1 MLMTKSEEAFH
12 ALYASQAGGVRRF
25 LQGMVGGNHQVAE
38 ELTQDAFIKAWKA
51 LPMFAFKST
60 LKTWVYTVA
69 LNTARDWLRG
79 HGGRTFVPLDPETL
93 NAAESESAEVRAV
106 REALRE
112 LDEETRAL
120 LMLHYYEDL
129 ELHEIAKI
137 LGIPQ
142 GTVKSRLFTAKGKL
156 RPKLIAKGFTV

>member
-1 MLMTKSEEAFH
+1 MIISKSEEAFH

-25 LQGMVGGNHQVAE
+25 LQGMVGGNHHVAE
-38 ELTQDAFIKAWKA
+38 ELMQDAFIKAWKA
-51 LPMFAFKST
+51 LPTFAFKST

-69 LNTARDWLRG
+69 LNTARDWLRSHAG
-79 HGGRTFVPLDPETL
+79 KTFVALDPEAHT
-93 NAAESESAEVRAV
+93 AMETDTPEVRAV
-106 REALRE
+106 REALLE

-129 ELHEIAKI
+129 DLYEIAKI

-156 RPKLIAKGFTV
+156 RPKLIAKGFNV

>member
-1 MLMTKSEEAFH
+1 MLISKSEEAFH

-25 LQGMVGGNHQVAE
+25 LRGMVGGNHQVAE

-51 LPMFAFKST
+51 LPTFAFKST

-79 HGGRTFVPLDPETL
+79 HGGKTFVALDPETL
-93 NAAESESAEVRAV
+93 NAAETESAEVRAV
-106 REALRE
+106 REALLE

-129 ELHEIAKI
+129 DLQEIAKI

-156 RPKLIAKGFTV
+156 RPKLVAKGFAV